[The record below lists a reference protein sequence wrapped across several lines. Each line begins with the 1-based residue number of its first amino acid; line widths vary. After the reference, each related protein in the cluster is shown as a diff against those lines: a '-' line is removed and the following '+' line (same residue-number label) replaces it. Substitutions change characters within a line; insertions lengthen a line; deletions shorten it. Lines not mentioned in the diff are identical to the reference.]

1 MEHTYTP
8 RPVDN
13 ERLDSLAAYLR
24 SSMPEGAAD
33 VMGALDANPSAHLP
47 YHGTPH
53 ILVVAHAV
61 LELAAD
67 ENLDHTQTLETVLA
81 AVFHDVD
88 YAGDP
93 DDSVNIERAVA
104 AAGSTLTRFMD
115 PAPVARLIR
124 ATCFPHRGAAPGLQ
138 EAVLRD
144 ADVAYSSL
152 LIPDAQHFRTGL
164 FIERGAPATEQDA
177 LAFVLSHG
185 VNTQSAA
192 DKINRFVAAA
202 R

>member
-1 MEHTYTP
+1 MDT
-8 RPVDN
+8 
-13 ERLDSLAAYLR
+13 ERRGKLADYLR
-24 SSMPEGAAD
+24 GSLGPRAD
-33 VMGALDANPSAHLP
+33 SVLAALDANPSAHLP

-53 ILVVAHAV
+53 ILVVALAV

-67 ENLDHTQTLETVLA
+67 EGLSPAQTLQTVLA

-104 AAGSTLTRFMD
+104 AAGECLGAFMD
-115 PAPVARLIR
+115 VEPVQDLIR
-124 ATCFPHRGAAPGLQ
+124 ATCFPHRQAPRNTM

-144 ADVAYSSL
+144 ADVAFSSL
-152 LIPDAQHFRTGL
+152 LVPDAQHFRTGL
-164 FIERGAPATEQDA
+164 LTERGAPAGETDA
-177 LAFVLSHG
+177 IAFILGHG
-185 VNTQSAA
+185 VNTASAA
-192 DKINRFVAAA
+192 RRINDFVAAI